1 MVSMQPD
8 PHAEAV
14 AARVR
19 AVLGELNISGAEL
32 ARRVGV
38 TQSYMARR
46 LLGRYPFTAT
56 DLMNIAEEIGVPA
69 TRFLPDEV
77 AA

>member
-1 MVSMQPD
+1 MQPNPD
-8 PHAEAV
+8 PDAAAV

-19 AVLGELNISGAEL
+19 GVLGELNISGAEL

-46 LLGRYPFTAT
+46 LLGRYPFTVT
-56 DLMNIAEEIGVPA
+56 DLMNMADVLGVPVV
-69 TRFLPDEV
+69 RFLPTSAR